1 MVSILVSPS
10 LLRPLIAALGEEKW
24 HIDLSVFMKEVGFS
38 SVWYFKGVC
47 LESRLIVG
55 PLPPTIEPL
64 LKYITVVPAVFIEKD
79 SHYQSS

>member
-47 LESRLIVG
+47 LDSLESRLIVG
-55 PLPPTIEPL
+55 PPPPL
-64 LKYITVVPAVFIEKD
+64 
-79 SHYQSS
+79 SHC

>member
-1 MVSILVSPS
+1 MTNLSLPRFKSELKKVLPDMVSILVSPS

-47 LESRLIVG
+47 LDISGEFYSVQ
-55 PLPPTIEPL
+55 PLSI
-64 LKYITVVPAVFIEKD
+64 
-79 SHYQSS
+79 

>member
-47 LESRLIVG
+47 LDIQV
-55 PLPPTIEPL
+55 
-64 LKYITVVPAVFIEKD
+64 
-79 SHYQSS
+79 